1 MHNWMLT
8 FWRGGHNWLCK
19 SGGHG
24 TIYSA
29 VVTCVREKWYRTIK
43 YRFYCRLLYSRPVV
57 LKKVSATY
65 GIVIPTSTTDCISQ
79 KSFGISRVKTSF
91 LCYLLGAQCVFNQP
105 CSCLPLADAP
115 ASIATSWL
123 ITSSVWQWRGGK
135 YRPYHRTQ
143 YSDAIMS
150 TMASQITSLRVVYSI
165 VYSDADQRKHQSSA
179 SLAFVRGI
187 HRWPVNSPHKGP
199 VTRKMFPIDNGIM
212 GSCELWFNV
221 EKNKDNFLYLF
232 ETLRN
237 IITKCVSLD
246 IIFNW

>member
-19 SGGHG
+19 AGGDG

-57 LKKVSATY
+57 LEKVSSIY
-65 GIVIPTSTTDCISQ
+65 GIVIPSSTADCISQ

-105 CSCLPLADAP
+105 CSCLPSANAP
-115 ASIATSWL
+115 ASIDTSWL

-135 YRPYHRTQ
+135 YRLYHRTQ
-143 YSDAIMS
+143 YSDANNGHDGVS
-150 TMASQITSLRVVYSI
+150 NHQPQGCLLNRLFRRRSKKTSKLRVTGLCEGNSPVTGEFPAQRA
-165 VYSDADQRKHQSSA
+165 SDAK
-179 SLAFVRGI
+179 
-187 HRWPVNSPHKGP
+187 
-199 VTRKMFPIDNGIM
+199 
-212 GSCELWFNV
+212 NV
-221 EKNKDNFLYLF
+221 
-232 ETLRN
+232 
-237 IITKCVSLD
+237 S
-246 IIFNW
+246 NW